1 MQELDGAMITRVY
14 LNCLQRL
21 VLFPARLPAWVPP
34 TLVFVGA
41 LGVTLFAA
49 AQYTRLL
56 ERLTAYGHF
65 SLEMLGFLGAL
76 GANIPNYVAALAAFL
91 GGHGLLGMGIVVGSN
106 IYNVAVIL
114 ALAALATP
122 GRSGIVLGKLAA
134 REVRHLA
141 WLVAFMGGALL
152 VLVLLGAALVP
163 GYQDVQVLLIVV
175 IIGLFV
181 LVVRD
186 ALRAGPGTE
195 TEKASEK
202 PPQWESEGEQTAVAA
217 VREDDAPPLPVRT
230 ILLAMLALGI
240 TLFGVVV
247 MVQAAEMSANQLQL
261 SPIILS
267 LVVLA
272 VATSLPNTV
281 VAYQLARREGGS
293 TSVEEILSSN
303 AINLALGVAVPLLLW
318 PMRVPAGLLTDLDLP
333 VLAALGLCVV
343 TFVYTR
349 RIPRWAGLGLF
360 AVYAAWISLHLLL

>member
-1 MQELDGAMITRVY
+1 MITRVW
-14 LNCLQRL
+14 LQCLQTLAL
-21 VLFPARLPAWVPP
+21 VPLRSPAWVPP
-34 TLVFVGA
+34 TLVFAVA
-41 LGVTLFAA
+41 LGMTLFAA

-56 ERLTAYGHF
+56 ERLTEYEHF
-65 SLEMLGFLGAL
+65 SLELLGFLGAL
-76 GANIPNYVAALAAFL
+76 GANIPNYVAALAAFF
-91 GGHGLLGMGIVVGSN
+91 GGHGLLGIGIIVGSN

-122 GRSGIVLGKLAA
+122 GRGGIVLGKLAA

-152 VLVLLGAALVP
+152 VLVLLGASLVP
-163 GYQDVQVLLIVV
+163 GYQEAQVLLPLL

-186 ALRAGPGTE
+186 ALRAGPRTE

-202 PPQWESEGEQTAVAA
+202 PHQWEPEGQHVAVAA
-217 VREDDAPPLPVRT
+217 AKEDELPPLPVRT

-247 MVQAAEMSANQLQL
+247 MVQAAEMSAKELQL

-281 VAYQLARREGGS
+281 VAYQLARTEGGS

-318 PMRVPAGLLTDLDLP
+318 PIRVPAGLLTELDLP
-333 VLAALGLCVV
+333 LLAALGLCVV
-343 TFVYTR
+343 AFVYTR

-360 AVYAAWISLHLLL
+360 AVYAAWIALHLLL

>member
-1 MQELDGAMITRVY
+1 MITPVC
-14 LNCLQRL
+14 LDCLQTL
-21 VLFPARLPAWVPP
+21 GLFPVRFPGWILP

-41 LGVTLFAA
+41 LGMTLFAA

-56 ERLTAYGHF
+56 ERLTASEHF
-65 SLEMLGFLGAL
+65 SLELLGFLGAL
-76 GANIPNYVAALAAFL
+76 GANIPNYVAALAAFF
-91 GGHGLLGMGIVVGSN
+91 GGHGLLGIGIIVGSN

-122 GRSGIVLGKLAA
+122 GRGGIVLGKLAA

-152 VLVLLGAALVP
+152 VLVLLGTSLVP
-163 GYQDVQVLLIVV
+163 GYQEAQVLLNLL

-186 ALRAGPGTE
+186 ALRAGSRTE

-202 PPQWESEGEQTAVAA
+202 PHRWELEGQHAVVASA
-217 VREDDAPPLPVRT
+217 KEDEPSLLPVRT
-230 ILLAMLALGI
+230 ILLTMLALGI

-247 MVQAAEMSANQLQL
+247 MVQAAEISATQLQL
-261 SPIILS
+261 SSVLLS

-281 VAYQLARREGGS
+281 VAYQLARKEGGS

-303 AINLALGVAVPLLLW
+303 AINLTLGVAIPLLLW
-318 PMRVPAGLLTDLDLP
+318 PMRVHAGLLTALDLP
-333 VLAALGLCVV
+333 LLAALGLCVV
-343 TFVYTR
+343 AFVYTR

-360 AVYAAWISLHLLL
+360 AVYAAWIALHLLL